1 MTIDLTKY
9 TDEQSNEIFEAIAI
23 LTESTEILAGQ
34 GLTDMV
40 NAYSTP
46 DGLLKLLRVLLK
58 LLRVLEIGQK
68 YPELFADAEKV
79 QSLILYAYQL
89 KNEEGEGPAH

>member
-46 DGLLKLLRVLLK
+46 DGLLKI
-58 LLRVLEIGQK
+58 LRVLEIGQK

-89 KNEEGEGPAH
+89 KNEEGEGLAN